1 MALFGVATGS
11 ILGRRIVTVFLHVIG
26 QPGPSLG
33 RPEKENP
40 PIAIGNILSNF
51 KAMSC
56 IKPITG
62 GNFSI
67 RGHVPTMSFDG
78 ATKRLPAA
86 SFPRIFL
93 EFAASRAGQR
103 AAGKDKSFTEAI
115 VCRNQYRQSAFGFQ
129 AQLVEAC
136 T

>member
-1 MALFGVATGS
+1 MALSGVGTGS

-26 QPGPSLG
+26 QPGPSLS

-62 GNFSI
+62 YSFTR
-67 RGHVPTMSFDG
+67 RGHVPHYVF
-78 ATKRLPAA
+78 
-86 SFPRIFL
+86 
-93 EFAASRAGQR
+93 
-103 AAGKDKSFTEAI
+103 
-115 VCRNQYRQSAFGFQ
+115 
-129 AQLVEAC
+129 
-136 T
+136 